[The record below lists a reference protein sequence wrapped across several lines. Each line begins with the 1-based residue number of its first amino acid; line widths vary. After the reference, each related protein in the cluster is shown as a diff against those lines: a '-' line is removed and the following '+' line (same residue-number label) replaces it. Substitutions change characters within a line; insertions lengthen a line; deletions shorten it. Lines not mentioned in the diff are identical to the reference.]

1 MVIFAFRPFLECSI
15 RSLLP
20 TEFVQIYFHRS
31 LSGFTMYPCAVHEP
45 VKSSFRMNLED
56 QIIEFLTL
64 NMLLRCKSGTFVLVC
79 AKCCSSP
86 SQYGHKHHK
95 PLLVFSGW
103 PLGWHCGYTES
114 TNSFPKSL
122 WVTVSFFL
130 SHLSLQ
136 MGNSYWL
143 LTGSATCTALWLL
156 EMQRHH
162 LSLQNHL
169 GAIYF
174 RW

>member
-174 RW
+174 CW